1 MQVGAFSIP
10 GRTGWRWRI
19 INYAGE
25 MVEES
30 RESFA
35 TIAIAVEHGTKRA
48 RSMAEDRSVPR
59 RPYRTTSYLRTP
71 GRTA

>member
-10 GRTGWRWRI
+10 GRAGWRWRI

-25 MVEES
+25 TLEES

-35 TIAIAVEHGTKRA
+35 TIALAVENGTKRA
-48 RSMAEDRSVPR
+48 RGMDEDRSVPR
-59 RPYRTTSYLRTP
+59 RPYRTTSYLRSP
-71 GRTA
+71 GKTA